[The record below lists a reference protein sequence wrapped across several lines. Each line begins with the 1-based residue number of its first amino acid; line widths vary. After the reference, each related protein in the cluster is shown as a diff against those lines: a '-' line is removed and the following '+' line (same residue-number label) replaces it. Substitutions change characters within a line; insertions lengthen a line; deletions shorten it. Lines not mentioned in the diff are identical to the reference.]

1 MKKKLQPK
9 QVKGTRVSE
18 NITDGG
24 MSFMTKNREEEEED
38 DDDNDGEA
46 RIATVVS
53 KHKDEDS
60 Y

>member
-1 MKKKLQPK
+1 
-9 QVKGTRVSE
+9 VSE
-18 NITDGG
+18 NITDAG
-24 MSFMTKNREEEEED
+24 MSFMTKNREDEEED

-46 RIATVVS
+46 RIATVVF